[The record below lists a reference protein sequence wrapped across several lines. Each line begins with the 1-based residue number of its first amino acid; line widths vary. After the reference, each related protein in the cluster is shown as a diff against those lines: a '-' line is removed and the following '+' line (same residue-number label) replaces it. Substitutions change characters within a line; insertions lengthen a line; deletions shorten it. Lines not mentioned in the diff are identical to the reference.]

1 MAKSKDGQNKKKMK
15 ISTVLIFF
23 FCSIVAFTMLVPFVW
38 MVSASF
44 KLNSEIF
51 SYPVKWI
58 PEVFRTLNYEKVWQS
73 IPFLQYFLN
82 TLKLAVIITLLQ
94 LFTCSLA
101 AFAFTKLHFPGR
113 DKIFVAY
120 LATMMVPWHAI
131 MIPQFIVVK
140 AFGMYNT
147 HLSLIVLQAFSAF
160 GVFLLRQNM
169 LSIPDSL
176 HEAAKI
182 DGCSTFGI
190 YRKIILPLSQNGL
203 ATLTVLTFN
212 SVWNDYMGHDL
223 SGQRQ
228 AENHPAGTGKLPAA
242 VFRRLRCHHGGYGML
257 RHPDYH
263 CLLHRP
269 EVYRGGRCLCRSK
282 RLISCN
288 SSGRRTSWT
297 VTVSQEIR
305 NRLTQRSLRRTVF
318 KG

>member
-1 MAKSKDGQNKKKMK
+1 MAKQAQQQNKKKLK
-15 ISTVLIFF
+15 ISTVLIFL
-23 FCSIVAFTMLVPFVW
+23 FCCIVAFTMLVPFVW

-101 AFAFTKLHFPGR
+101 AFAFTKLQFPGR

-169 LSIPDSL
+169 LSIPNSL

-182 DGCSTFGI
+182 DGCSNLRFIWQILMPLTKSAMGAMAVYTFINAWNMYMWPLLVTGSDKMRTVQIGI
-190 YRKIILPLSQNGL
+190 GMLDSVDSQSITLMIAGVVLIILPSISIFIAGQKQLIRGM
-203 ATLTVLTFN
+203 F
-212 SVWNDYMGHDL
+212 
-223 SGQRQ
+223 SG
-228 AENHPAGTGKLPAA
+228 A
-242 VFRRLRCHHGGYGML
+242 V
-257 RHPDYH
+257 
-263 CLLHRP
+263 
-269 EVYRGGRCLCRSK
+269 
-282 RLISCN
+282 
-288 SSGRRTSWT
+288 
-297 VTVSQEIR
+297 
-305 NRLTQRSLRRTVF
+305 